1 VSDRKP
7 WISDDLVI
15 QARRGDEVAL
25 RTLVERAYP
34 TVRRWAL
41 VQLGDP
47 ADADDLTQDVLI
59 QMIRKLDTF
68 HGDARF
74 ESWLYSMTRNA
85 ATDRFRRERRS
96 RRVSDDPRAHL
107 HVLPTPSPDPSR
119 RVEVRELEVTLEA
132 FFNTLPERQRQIFDL
147 VELQGLTASE
157 VAELVGVEPV
167 SVRAHVFKAR
177 RALRARILEE
187 RPEIAEEIP

>member
-1 VSDRKP
+1 
-7 WISDDLVI
+7 
-15 QARRGDEVAL
+15 
-25 RTLVERAYP
+25 
-34 TVRRWAL
+34 VRRWAL

-47 ADADDLTQDVLI
+47 ADTDDLTQDVLI

-85 ATDRFRRERRS
+85 ASDRFRRERRS
-96 RRVSDDPRAHL
+96 RRISDDPRAHL
-107 HVLPTPSPDPSR
+107 ALLPTPSPDPSR
-119 RVEVRELEVTLEA
+119 QVEIRELEATLEG
-132 FFNTLPERQRQIFDL
+132 FFHVLPERQRRIFDL

-157 VAELVGVEPV
+157 VAELVGIEPV

-177 RALRARILEE
+177 SALRARIMEE